1 MSILRKALVIS
12 AVAFLIAG
20 FFSVEAR
27 AEKKIGVL
35 LWSEEG
41 RYSDSKNGI
50 MEQLKKGGFG
60 EDTVKFT
67 LENAGGNKAK
77 AAEFAQKF
85 AAAKF
90 DMVIGVG
97 TSAVVPL
104 AREIKTV
111 PVVFSMVYDPVD
123 AKIAEDWKSS
133 GNNTTGASP
142 RVPMATLVNTLKQL
156 APIKRLAVLYTPGEK
171 NSETQLKELQ
181 AVQNETHVKVVP
193 VPLTSKE
200 QVSSIMSEVAS
211 ATEAIYLSGSSIVG
225 DPVSIA
231 VIIDIATKAKVITVT
246 HLDDFMDKG
255 VLLGVC
261 ANPYRVGLLA
271 GEKAV
276 KVLKGAKP
284 SSIPIE
290 ALKNLDV
297 IVNMKAAKAGQI
309 KIPPTFLKSAT
320 KVIE

>member
-1 MSILRKALVIS
+1 MSILRKVLVIS
-12 AVAFLIAG
+12 AMAFLIAG

-60 EDTVKFT
+60 EGAAKFT
-67 LENAGGNKAK
+67 VENAGGNKAK

-85 AAAKF
+85 AAAKM
-90 DMVIGVG
+90 DMVIVVG
-97 TSAVVPL
+97 TSAAVAV

-111 PVVFSMVYDPVD
+111 PVVFSMVYDPVE

-133 GNNTTGASP
+133 GNNTTGSSS
-142 RVPMATLVNTLKQL
+142 RVPMSRLVSTLKQL
-156 APIKRLAVLYTPGEK
+156 APIKKLAVLYTPGEK
-171 NSETQLKELQ
+171 NSETQLKEIQ
-181 AVQNETHVKVVP
+181 AVQNETQIKVVP

-200 QVSSIMSEVAS
+200 LVSSIMSEVTS
-211 ATEAIYLSGSSIVG
+211 AADAIYLSGSNIVG
-225 DPVSIA
+225 DSVAAI
-231 VIIDIATKAKVITVT
+231 VDIATKAKIITVT
-246 HLDDFMDKG
+246 HLDDFVEKG

-261 ANPYRVGLLA
+261 ANPYKLGSLA
-271 GEKAV
+271 GEKAI

-290 ALKNLDV
+290 SLKNLDV
-297 IVNMKAAKAGQI
+297 IVNMKTAKAGQI
-309 KIPPTFLKSAT
+309 QIPPAFQKSAT